1 MRILITGGA
10 GFIGSHIVDG
20 CIQKRYEVV
29 IVDNLSTGKK
39 DNINPKAKFYNVDIT
54 NYEELEKV
62 FKKEKPQVVNHHA
75 AQIDVRKS
83 VANPQYDAN
92 INIIG
97 SLNLLELCV
106 KYKVEKFI
114 FASSGGTIYGEC
126 KGKPAPKENSLYS
139 PESPYGCAKLS
150 VEYYM
155 NYYNKVYGLK
165 TVSLR
170 YGNVYGPRQDPF
182 GEAGVVAIFINRML
196 NNQEVIIY
204 GDGRQMRDFIF
215 ISDVVEA
222 NMRCITKNLNFG
234 IYNVGTQK
242 ATSVNELFKIIS
254 KILKY
259 DKSPVYQPPRKGEL
273 FKSYLCIDKIKKELG
288 WQPKIS
294 LQKGIEETIRYFKYG
309 KIQSNPRV
317 Y

>member
-1 MRILITGGA
+1 MKILITGGA
-10 GFIGSHIVDG
+10 GFIGSNIADE
-20 CIQKRYEVV
+20 CIRKKYEVV
-29 IVDNLSTGKK
+29 IVDNLITGKK
-39 DNINPKAKFYNVDIT
+39 KNINQKSKFYDVDIT
-54 NYEELEKV
+54 DYKELEKI

-83 VANPQYDAN
+83 VANPQYDAR

-126 KGKPAPKENSLYS
+126 KGKPAPKENSSYS

-165 TVSLR
+165 TISLR
-170 YGNVYGPRQDPF
+170 YANVYGPRQDPY

-196 NNQEVIIY
+196 NNEDVFIY
-204 GDGRQMRDFIF
+204 GNGEQMRDFVF
-215 ISDVVEA
+215 VSDVVEA
-222 NMRCITKNLNFG
+222 NIKCISKNLHFG
-234 IYNVGTQK
+234 VYNVGTQK
-242 ATSVNELFKIIS
+242 ATSVNKLFSIIS

-259 DKSPVYQPPRKGEL
+259 KKPVIYQPQRKGEL
-273 FKSYLCIDKIKKELG
+273 LKSYLCIEKIKKELG
-288 WQPKIS
+288 WYPKFS
-294 LQKGIEETIRYFKYG
+294 LQEGIEKTINYFKYG
-309 KIQSNPRV
+309 KI
-317 Y
+317 